1 MSWNVWRLWELTLH
15 KYLTNVY
22 LSTGFAI
29 PASALSST
37 SGDINANLG
46 GSKAFLPPPPPLLPL
61 GFPLITQKLQTWQFA
76 ALSNFSLETLLL
88 NLVSLMIPSFQIIL
102 GKTQTVVF
110 PICGFLVNPLW
121 LIWSNPEAWSPDS
134 GLPGVWF
141 ADTSKIKEVLVR
153 RGYSPDISFSNISC
167 YITGQW
173 GASSE

>member
-1 MSWNVWRLWELTLH
+1 MSIYRRGLQYQPLPYQVLLEILTLIWVGRRH
-15 KYLTNVY
+15 FY
-22 LSTGFAI
+22 
-29 PASALSST
+29 
-37 SGDINANLG
+37 
-46 GSKAFLPPPPPLLPL
+46 PPPPLLPL

-134 GLPGVWF
+134 GVPGVWF

>member
-1 MSWNVWRLWELTLH
+1 MSIYRRGLQYQPLPYQVLLEILTLIWVGRRH
-15 KYLTNVY
+15 IYPTPLR
-22 LSTGFAI
+22 
-29 PASALSST
+29 
-37 SGDINANLG
+37 
-46 GSKAFLPPPPPLLPL
+46 PPR
-61 GFPLITQKLQTWQFA
+61 FPLITQKLQTWQFA

-88 NLVSLMIPSFQIIL
+88 NLASLMIPSFQIIL

>member
-1 MSWNVWRLWELTLH
+1 MSIYRRGLQYQPLPYQVLLEILTLIWVGRRH
-15 KYLTNVY
+15 FYLH
-22 LSTGFAI
+22 
-29 PASALSST
+29 
-37 SGDINANLG
+37 
-46 GSKAFLPPPPPLLPL
+46 PPLLPL

-134 GLPGVWF
+134 GVPGVWF